1 MVVSNNP
8 CVFQKLALSL
18 FHNLKT
24 KNNMNLFNSSKA
36 PALND
41 FLELVKNG
49 DVKIVF
55 NTKRRTV
62 NSQYRSRILISD
74 IVGFNYDTVI
84 RFFNYMGISDV
95 LRVQSKDKW
104 KKVIY
109 NNSLLE
115 SLYLMDGFHQLIQKE
130 METDERLKTM
140 VQTLMEKHQEQ
151 PLMEVCED
159 LPF

>member
-1 MVVSNNP
+1 
-8 CVFQKLALSL
+8 
-18 FHNLKT
+18 
-24 KNNMNLFNSSKA
+24 MNLFNSYKA

-74 IVGFNYDTVI
+74 IVGFNYDTVV

-95 LRVQSKDKW
+95 LRVQSKHKW

-140 VQTLMEKHQEQ
+140 VQTLTQKHQEQ